1 MKAKEIEKY
10 LTDTYGKVVHDV
22 NRMEFACKEVAS
34 IHEVKAKDIFHFM
47 VENTPIKGLYTHSYG
62 FNTAYGRE
70 LKNHFSEVYDSM
82 N

>member
-1 MKAKEIEKY
+1 MKKY
-10 LTDTYGKVVHDV
+10 LTEKYGKVVHDV
-22 NRMEFACKEVAS
+22 NKMEVACREVADV
-34 IHEVKAKDIFHFM
+34 HEVDPKEIFHFM

-70 LKNHFSEVYDSM
+70 LKSQFSEVYDSM